1 MSFHEKSA
9 WVSLI
14 SIIGVSTFYF
24 LHVSWSLT
32 PEPSGQ
38 LVRGLLYCIVGF
50 VIIEVIGHT
59 VISIRTPRDAQTPRD
74 EREQLINL
82 KAVRAAAYVYVGGSF
97 LAVSTLH
104 LGASGITIGYGV
116 LLAFVAAEVVN
127 YATRIVY
134 HRRGV

>member
-1 MSFHEKSA
+1 MPK
-9 WVSLI
+9 
-14 SIIGVSTFYF
+14 
-24 LHVSWSLT
+24 
-32 PEPSGQ
+32 
-38 LVRGLLYCIVGF
+38 
-50 VIIEVIGHT
+50 
-59 VISIRTPRDAQTPRD
+59 TPRD

-104 LGASGITIGYGV
+104 LGANRITIGYGV
-116 LLAFVAAEVVN
+116 LLAFVIAEVVN